1 MKKAFLMAL
10 ACLLLTGCGGAGEPP
25 ESATPEA
32 IPQDTADTLPEPAPA
47 EPISAPAVVTEGQ
60 APEDNFSSTNR
71 FRGSVRCA
79 LEE

>member
-32 IPQDTADTLPEPAPA
+32 IPQDTADTLPEPAPVETDEA
-47 EPISAPAVVTEGQ
+47 AAGAGGT
-60 APEDNFSSTNR
+60 
-71 FRGSVRCA
+71 
-79 LEE
+79 L